1 MAAAAAAAAFL
12 RLLDVT
18 KIELC
23 ISEKRHRGP
32 LGPMKYKY
40 FNNKH
45 VHCLPPV
52 TTPGYYFTLNAE
64 LLLDSARVYSGCF
77 LLFLEVIFMWKVFPA
92 DMSFGELS
100 LIKSQSHLRSHIR
113 IDQFSY
119 S

>member
-1 MAAAAAAAAFL
+1 MAAAAAAAFL
-12 RLLDVT
+12 CLLDVT

-23 ISEKRHRGP
+23 INEQRHRGP

-64 LLLDSARVYSGCF
+64 SRCWILQAYTVQWMFSP
-77 LLFLEVIFMWKVFPA
+77 FPGR
-92 DMSFGELS
+92 DFHVESFS
-100 LIKSQSHLRSHIR
+100 C
-113 IDQFSY
+113 
-119 S
+119 